1 MTKGLIVVEI
11 QPGQYFRGALYFQ
24 PMRFALSP
32 AYAAAIIAQGI
43 GMRV

>member
-1 MTKGLIVVEI
+1 MRRGLITVEI

-32 AYAAAIIAQGI
+32 AYAAAIVARGI
-43 GMRV
+43 GTRV